1 MPKSK
6 AKLKRK
12 YEERFAT
19 LKKDYDIVCQKNLK
33 HIEVNDLYHLAEQK
47 WRKQNSYLLKE
58 NSLDVTKVMQLRKS
72 LKDKENEVI
81 DLKKE
86 IEYLREQ
93 LRRKE
98 MEEIERMKEEIPN
111 DF

>member
-1 MPKSK
+1 MPKSN
-6 AKLKRK
+6 AKLASKYKEK
-12 YEERFAT
+12 YEVLWKSHEI
-19 LKKDYDIVCQKNLK
+19 LKKSHEEIYKKNLK
-33 HIEVNDLYHLAEQK
+33 HVETNGLYHLAEQK

-86 IEYLREQ
+86 IEYLKEQ
-93 LRRKE
+93 LRRK
-98 MEEIERMKEEIPN
+98 
-111 DF
+111 